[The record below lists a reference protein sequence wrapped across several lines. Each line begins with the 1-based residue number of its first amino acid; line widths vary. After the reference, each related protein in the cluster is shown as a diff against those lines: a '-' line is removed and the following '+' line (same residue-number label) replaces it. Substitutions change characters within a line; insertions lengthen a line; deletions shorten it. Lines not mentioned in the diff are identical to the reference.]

1 MKKKGGLALLSA
13 VFLLAGTADAGFI
26 SILGEDGSVFNLDT
40 TTGVASLAVKFPDP
54 GGSSQEQYS
63 PNGLVVSGG
72 MYFFTNFNVTGPD
85 TLYRNGTALTTI
97 PAADPYN
104 IANGDAAG
112 NTFYFVDRHTGA
124 LVTIGNIF
132 GAPGTQ
138 TISCVSFLSGM
149 SAMGDLAISGTT
161 GYLSYDA
168 ALLKFDMAT
177 LTYTQKALNRYV
189 GLGFDG
195 GTLYGVR
202 RAGDNKFELYRIDTA
217 SLTQTKVANISGIPT
232 TGGAVAGRYEIT
244 DAASAVPIPATAWLL
259 GSGLIGLLGLRRK
272 RA

>member
-1 MKKKGGLALLSA
+1 MKKMFCLALLS
-13 VFLLAGTADAGFI
+13 VLFLPAGTAHAGFI
-26 SILGEDGSVFNLDT
+26 SLLGEDGSVFTLDT
-40 TTGVASLAVKFPDP
+40 ATGEARLAVKFPDP
-54 GGSSQEQYS
+54 GGSRQEQYS
-63 PNGLVVSGG
+63 PNGLGVSGG
-72 MYFFTNFNVTGPD
+72 VYFFTNFNVRGPD

-112 NTFYFVDRHTGA
+112 DTFYFVDRHTGD
-124 LVTIGNIF
+124 LVTVGTIF

-138 TISCVSFLSGM
+138 TVSCVPFLSAM
-149 SAMGDLAISGTT
+149 SAMGDLAVSGGM
-161 GYLSYDA
+161 GYLSYDN

-177 LTYTQKALNRYV
+177 LSYTQAALNRYV

-202 RAGDNKFELYRIDTA
+202 RAGNNHFELYRIDTA
-217 SLTQTKVANISGIPT
+217 SLTQTKVANITGIPT
-232 TGGAVAGRYEIT
+232 SGGAIAGRYEIT
-244 DAASAVPIPATAWLL
+244 DAASAVPLPATAWLL

-272 RA
+272 GS